1 LFPGDAENAGVEKSG
16 VDSMGGKC
24 RSDNEWKAVTKRKV
38 GPILRYQRLEQSM
51 IGYCDNYCK
60 DTKAVPE

>member
-1 LFPGDAENAGVEKSG
+1 MSRA
-16 VDSMGGKC
+16 
-24 RSDNEWKAVTKRKV
+24 T
-38 GPILRYQRLEQSM
+38 